1 MSGQKQCGD
10 KYVLSFFFTY
20 IIVICSIFIFY
31 GFKEQFPKPWELFG
45 PVSETIFA
53 STVAFVLS
61 VIVDRYDNNQEQFR
75 GFVYLICYLFTGL
88 AFSAIPTKI
97 VTNFGS
103 IDIGAIIIIVVSIGY
118 ALAITII
125 AKRSHEVRSYNR
137 ASA

>member
-1 MSGQKQCGD
+1 MSGQKQSGD
-10 KYVLSFFFTY
+10 KYVLSFLFTY
-20 IIVICSIFIFY
+20 IIVICSFFIFY
-31 GFKEQFPKPWELFG
+31 GFKEQFPKILELLE

-75 GFVYLICYLFTGL
+75 SFVYLICYLFTGL

-97 VTNFGS
+97 TGSFGI
-103 IDIGAIIIIVVSIGY
+103 IDIGAIIIITVSIGY
-118 ALAITII
+118 ALTISII
-125 AKRSHEVRSYNR
+125 ARRSYRVRSYNR